1 MGILTAKWLPL
12 ILAFLLAVDDTDGR
26 QIQGRYVSVEIN
38 NDNECSVTDAPYNAK
53 GDGKT
58 LVTDAIQKAL
68 DDPSCGR
75 VVIPKPGTFLTFPLR
90 LTRSNMELHIEQGA
104 TLLVSNDRKMWPETA
119 NIISANS
126 ISHIAITGGGTIDG
140 QGLVWWLNR
149 DDFRPHMVQ
158 FEDVQHGI
166 LSETLYLNS
175 PNHVLELFCD
185 DCELA
190 YVKVLAPPSTGDCE
204 RDNKC
209 SHNTDAVDVHGSPF
223 YIHNVNFTTGDDNV
237 AVHANHTIVEN
248 SYFGT
253 GHGASIGSLCNDYL
267 ANITF
272 RNITFHRTTH
282 GARIKTD
289 SNCSGHVTDVF
300 YEDLSMYDVAQAIDV
315 SEFYHTPDKSQ
326 ERSKFLIDNIVF
338 KNIIV
343 TQSSERMKEL
353 AEAGMRSGDDDD
365 AMVDFDCDTYY
376 KGANCYVEVDKL
388 HFVGFGEENHPQMAC
403 KGTVATKV
411 KDLKGINN
419 CLS

>member
-1 MGILTAKWLPL
+1 M
-12 ILAFLLAVDDTDGR
+12 
-26 QIQGRYVSVEIN
+26 
-38 NDNECSVTDAPYNAK
+38 
-53 GDGKT
+53 
-58 LVTDAIQKAL
+58 
-68 DDPSCGR
+68 
-75 VVIPKPGTFLTFPLR
+75 
-90 LTRSNMELHIEQGA
+90 
-104 TLLVSNDRKMWPETA
+104 
-119 NIISANS
+119 
-126 ISHIAITGGGTIDG
+126 
-140 QGLVWWLNR
+140 
-149 DDFRPHMVQ
+149 
-158 FEDVQHGI
+158 
-166 LSETLYLNS
+166 
-175 PNHVLELFCD
+175 
-185 DCELA
+185 
-190 YVKVLAPPSTGDCE
+190 
-204 RDNKC
+204 
-209 SHNTDAVDVHGSPF
+209 DVHGSPF